1 MAFEDIDARLAAIEA
16 VVCREVGR
24 GAAPLM
30 AATRGHLAR
39 AARAIAAVEH
49 PIVAIITGFF
59 VPTLDPPMAE
69 TDGPVGAA
77 HLAFGFA
84 ACGWSVR
91 LATDSPCGGAVLAA
105 LRGAGVSIGSS
116 VGLDIVA
123 ADDTPER
130 AIAILA
136 RRWAEA
142 GVTHVIAIERCGR
155 AQDGKSYTMRGI
167 DISASAVALDDLF
180 SAGAWVRIAI
190 GDGGN
195 EVGMGA
201 LPHELIAGAVLNGEK
216 IACITPADHLVV
228 CGVSNWGAY
237 ALLAALSLLLP
248 TKAAQLLATLT
259 PETDLHI
266 LETLVRDGP
275 SADPVAGL
283 RGASVDGFPHPVH
296 GEVIEAVL
304 ASAHGE
310 IPSTRIPGG
319 TDGVHPR
326 A

>member
-1 MAFEDIDARLAAIEA
+1 MGSEDIDARLAAIEA

-39 AARAIAAVEH
+39 AARAIASVER
-49 PIVAIITGFF
+49 PVIGIITGFF

-84 ACGWSVR
+84 ACGWNVR
-91 LATDSPCGGAVLAA
+91 LATDSPCGSAVLAA
-105 LRGAGVSIGSS
+105 LRGAGAQIGSLI
-116 VGLDIVA
+116 GLDIVA
-123 ADDTPER
+123 AGGAPER
-130 AIAILA
+130 AIATLA

-142 GVTHVIAIERCGR
+142 GITHVIAIERCGR
-155 AQDGKSYTMRGI
+155 ALDGKSYTMRGI
-167 DISASAVALDDLF
+167 DISSSAVALDDLF
-180 SAGAWVRIAI
+180 SAGPWVRIAI

-201 LPHELIAGAVLNGEK
+201 LPRELIASAVPNGER
-216 IACITPADHLVV
+216 IACVTSADHLVV

-248 TKAAQLLATLT
+248 GRAAHLLATLT

-275 SADPVAGL
+275 SADPVAGV

-296 GEVIEAVL
+296 ADVIKAVL
-304 ASAHGE
+304 ASAAVISAG
-310 IPSTRIPGG
+310 
-319 TDGVHPR
+319 DGD
-326 A
+326 